1 LNRAETALLQEI
13 DAPFR
18 HKGILMRDATP
29 SAVYLKDYRQPDYLI
44 DSVDLEFDLQESLT
58 TVSSRMQ
65 VRRRAGVAESAP
77 MVLNGQELELV
88 SVTVCDAP
96 RDKSTL
102 LLTENDL
109 TLTSLP
115 DQFTLEIVCCIKP
128 ELNTKLEGL
137 YKSGSMY
144 CTQCEAEGFRRI
156 TYFPDRPDIMAR
168 FSVRII
174 ADKTDYPVLLSN
186 GNLVECG
193 DSDGNRHWAYWKDP
207 YPKPC
212 YLFALVAG
220 PLSVLEDSYRTAS
233 GRDVVLKLYTE
244 PHNSSKTDH
253 AMRSL
258 KQAMQWDEEV
268 FGLEYDLDN
277 FMIVA
282 VDDFNMGAME
292 NKGLNIFNT
301 ACVLARPDTATDA
314 DYDRIQSIVG
324 HEYFHNW
331 TGNRVTCRDWF
342 QLSLKE
348 GLTVFRDQ
356 AFSADLNSRAVKRIE
371 EVRVLRGHQ
380 FPEDDSPT
388 AHSVRPDNYIE
399 ISNFYTSTVYR
410 KGAEV
415 IRMMHT
421 LLGAEAFRLGMDLYF
436 KRHDGQ
442 AVTTDD
448 FVKAMEDASKK
459 DLSQFRLWYSQ
470 AGTPELEISTQ
481 FNEEKTELRLEVS
494 QQTPDTPGQSNKQP
508 LHIPFSIGLLDEN
521 GNDIAVQLSGEDDAP
536 AAGTRTLEIRKHRET
551 FIFKTGNR
559 RPQLSLLRNFS
570 APVRITSKRPLEDLC
585 FLLRHDSDPFNR
597 WEAGQQLAMGQ
608 MQALLADKNYQV
620 SDSVFDAFAEVLGNP
635 ALDQALIAEIFTLPG
650 ESYLADNMEI
660 VNVEGIHR
668 ANRRFTEL
676 LAQKLEPQFSAIAN
690 GKKINKKYRFN
701 AQDAARRRLHNL
713 SLSYL
718 MELPDSKYVEQCL
731 NHYRQ
736 ADNMTDCL
744 SALIALSNRDCD
756 ARHQAL
762 ASFYEKWSK
771 DVLVVNKWLS
781 VQAISRLP
789 GTLKK
794 VRQLTKHEAFDIR
807 NPNKVRALIGSF
819 CSANQAQFHAPNGEG
834 YVFLTENVIELDTL
848 NPQIAAR
855 LLTPLT
861 RWKRMDDSRQG
872 RMKQALEKI
881 LSQQGLSRDVF
892 EIASK
897 SLA

>member
-1 LNRAETALLQEI
+1 
-13 DAPFR
+13 
-18 HKGILMRDATP
+18 MRDATP
-29 SAVYLKDYRQPDYLI
+29 SAIYLKDYRKPDYLI
-44 DSVDLEFDLQESLT
+44 DIVDLEFDLQKDLT
-58 TVSSRMQ
+58 RVHSRMQ
-65 VRRRAGVAESAP
+65 VRRRAGVAESAAL
-77 MVLNGQELELV
+77 VLDGQELELI
-88 SVTVCDAP
+88 SVIVNDTP
-96 RDKSTL
+96 QNISTL
-102 LLTENDL
+102 LLTDDEL

-115 DQFTLEIVCCIKP
+115 DQFTLEITCTIRP

-168 FSVRII
+168 FSTRIT

-186 GNLVECG
+186 GNLLDSG
-193 DSDGNRHWAYWKDP
+193 DSDGNRHWAYWEDP

-220 PLSVLEDSYRTAS
+220 PLSVLEDSYRTTS
-233 GRDVVLKLYTE
+233 GREVALKLYTE

-258 KQAMQWDEEV
+258 KQAMRWDEEV
-268 FGLEYDLDN
+268 FGLEYDLDS

-356 AFSADLNSRAVKRIE
+356 EFSADLNSRAVKRIE

-380 FPEDDSPT
+380 FPEDDGPT
-388 AHSVRPDNYIE
+388 AHPVRPDNYIE
-399 ISNFYTSTVYR
+399 ISNFYTSTIYR

-421 LLGAEAFRLGMDLYF
+421 LIGTDAFRRGMDLYF
-436 KRHDGQ
+436 LRHDGQ

-448 FVKAMEDASKK
+448 FVAAMEDASKQ
-459 DLSQFRLWYSQ
+459 DLAQFRLWYSQ
-470 AGTPELEISTQ
+470 AGTPELEVSTQ
-481 FNEEKTELRLEVS
+481 FDEEKAELRLEVS
-494 QQTPDTPGQSNKQP
+494 QHTPGTPGQSNKRA
-508 LHIPFSIGLLDEN
+508 LHIPFSIGLLDED
-521 GNDIAVQLSGEDDAP
+521 GNDIAVQLNSEVNAP
-536 AAGTRTLEIRKHRET
+536 AAGTRTLDIRNDNEI
-551 FIFKTGNR
+551 FIFKTGNKC
-559 RPQLSLLRNFS
+559 PLLSLLRNFS
-570 APVRITSKRPLEDLC
+570 APVRITSKRPQVELC

-608 MQALLADKNYQV
+608 MQALIADINHQV
-620 SDSVFDAFAEVLGNP
+620 PDSVFDAFAEVLGNP
-635 ALDQALIAEIFTLPG
+635 ALDQALISEIFTLPSEG
-650 ESYLADNMEI
+650 YLADNMET
-660 VNVEGIHR
+660 VDVEGIHR
-668 ANRRFTEL
+668 ARLRFREL
-676 LAQKLEPQFSAIAN
+676 LAQKLEDQFSAIADRKETN
-690 GKKINKKYRFN
+690 MPYSFN
-701 AQDAARRRLHNL
+701 AEDVARRRLHNL
-713 SLSYL
+713 SLSFL
-718 MELPDSKYVEQCL
+718 MELPDSKYVELCL
-731 NHYRQ
+731 NHFQQ
-736 ADNMTDCL
+736 ADNMTDSL
-744 SALIALSNRDCD
+744 SALVALSNRDCD
-756 ARHQAL
+756 ACSQAL
-762 ASFYEKWSK
+762 NTFYEKWSA

-781 VQAISRLP
+781 VQAMSRLP
-789 GTLKK
+789 GTLDK

-819 CSANQAQFHAPNGEG
+819 CGANQAQFHASNGEG
-834 YVFLTENVIELDTL
+834 YVFLTGNVIELDAL

-861 RWKRMDDSRQG
+861 RWKRMDSKRQLL
-872 RMKQALEKI
+872 MKQALETI
-881 LSQQGLSRDVF
+881 LAHQGLSRDVF

>member
-1 LNRAETALLQEI
+1 
-13 DAPFR
+13 
-18 HKGILMRDATP
+18 MRDATP
-29 SAVYLKDYRQPDYLI
+29 SAIYLKDYRKPDYLI
-44 DSVDLEFDLQESLT
+44 DTVDLEFDLKPDQT

-65 VRRRAGVAESAP
+65 VRRREGVSASAP
-77 MVLNGQELELV
+77 LLLDGQELELI
-88 SVTVCDAP
+88 SVTINDAQQ
-96 RDKSTL
+96 DVSSL
-102 LLTENDL
+102 LLTDDEL

-115 DQFTLEIVCCIKP
+115 DRFTLEIICTIRP

-168 FSVRII
+168 FSTRIA
-174 ADKTDYPVLLSN
+174 ADKADYPVLLSN
-186 GNLVECG
+186 GNLVESG
-193 DSDGNRHWAYWKDP
+193 DSDGNRHWTYWEDP

-220 PLSVLEDSYRTAS
+220 PLTVLEDSYRTAS
-233 GRDVVLKLYTE
+233 GCEVALKLYTE

-268 FGLEYDLDN
+268 FGLEYDLDC

-356 AFSADLNSRAVKRIE
+356 EFSADLNSRAVKRIE

-380 FPEDDSPT
+380 FPEDDGPT

-399 ISNFYTSTVYR
+399 ISNFYTSTIYR

-421 LLGAEAFRLGMDLYF
+421 LIGGDAFRRGMDLYF

-448 FVKAMEDASKK
+448 FVSAMEDASQQ
-459 DLSQFRLWYSQ
+459 DLGQFRLWYSQ
-470 AGTPELEISTQ
+470 AGTPELEISTE
-481 FNEEKTELRLEVS
+481 FDEVKAELKLEVS
-494 QQTPDTPGQSNKQP
+494 QHTPGTPGQSNKLP
-508 LHIPFSIGLLDEN
+508 LHIPFSIGLIDKD
-521 GNDIAVQLSGEDDAP
+521 GNDIAVQLSSEKTAP
-536 AAGTRTLEIRKHRET
+536 AAGTRTLDIHNSSET
-551 FIFKTGNR
+551 FIFKTDNN

-570 APVRITSKRPLEDLC
+570 APVRIISKQSLEERC
-585 FLLRHDSDPFNR
+585 FLLRYDSDPFNR
-597 WEAGQQLAMGQ
+597 WEAGQQLAMAQ
-608 MQALLADKNYQV
+608 IQALITDKNHQV
-620 SDSVFDAFAEVLGNP
+620 PDTVFDAYAEVLENP
-635 ALDQALIAEIFTLPG
+635 ALDPALISEIFILPG
-650 ESYLADNMEI
+650 ESYLADNMETVDI
-660 VNVEGIHR
+660 DGIHR
-668 ANRRFTEL
+668 ASRHFAKL
-676 LAQKLEPQFSAIAN
+676 LAKKLESQFSAIAERKVTRT
-690 GKKINKKYRFN
+690 GYSFN
-701 AQDAARRRLHNL
+701 AKDVARRRLHNL

-718 MELPDSKYVEQCL
+718 MELPDSKYVKLCL
-731 NHYRQ
+731 QHFQQ
-736 ADNMTDCL
+736 ADNMTDSL
-744 SALIALSNRDCD
+744 NALIALSNRNCG
-756 ARHQAL
+756 ACNQAL
-762 ASFYEKWSK
+762 ESFYEKWSA

-781 VQAISRLP
+781 VQAMSRLP
-789 GTLKK
+789 GTLDR
-794 VRQLTKHEAFDIR
+794 VRALTEHEAFEIR
-807 NPNKVRALIGSF
+807 NPNKVRALIGTF
-819 CSANQAQFHAPNGEG
+819 CSANQVQFHAEDGQG
-834 YVFLTENVIELDTL
+834 YAFLTEYIISIDAL

-861 RWKRMDDSRQG
+861 RWKRMDSKRQLL
-872 RMKQALEKI
+872 MKQALEII
-881 LSQQGLSRDVF
+881 LSHTGLSRDVY
-892 EIASK
+892 EIVSK

>member
-1 LNRAETALLQEI
+1 
-13 DAPFR
+13 
-18 HKGILMRDATP
+18 MRDATP
-29 SAVYLKDYRQPDYLI
+29 SAIYLKDYRQPDYLI
-44 DSVDLEFDLQESLT
+44 DSVGLEFDLQKGLT

-65 VRRRAGVAESAP
+65 VRRRDGVSESVA
-77 MVLNGQELELV
+77 MVLNGRELELN
-88 SVTVCDAP
+88 SVIVNGSP
-96 RDKSTL
+96 RDISSL
-102 LLTENDL
+102 LVTEDEL

-115 DQFTLEIVCCIKP
+115 GQFVLEIICTIKP

-193 DSDGNRHWAYWKDP
+193 ESDGNRHWAYWEDP

-220 PLSVLEDSYRTAS
+220 SLSVLEDSYRTTS
-233 GRDVVLKLYTE
+233 GHDVALKLYTE

-258 KQAMQWDEEV
+258 KQAMHWDEEV
-268 FGLEYDLDN
+268 FGLEYDLDC

-356 AFSADLNSRAVKRIE
+356 EFSADLNSRAVKRIE

-421 LLGAEAFRLGMDLYF
+421 LIGAEAFRLGMDFYF

-459 DLSQFRLWYSQ
+459 DLAQFRLWYSQ

-481 FNEEKTELRLEVS
+481 FNEDKAELRLEVS
-494 QQTPDTPGQSNKQP
+494 QHTPDTPGQSNKQA
-508 LHIPFSIGLLDEN
+508 LHIPFSIGLLDED
-521 GNDIAVQLSGEDDAP
+521 GNDIAVQLSSEDDAP
-536 AAGTRTLEIRKHRET
+536 AAGTRTLGIRKHRET
-551 FIFKTGNR
+551 FIFKTGSS
-559 RPQLSLLRNFS
+559 RPRLSLLRNFS
-570 APVRITSKRPLEDLC
+570 APVRITSKRPLEELC

-597 WEAGQQLAMGQ
+597 WEAGQQLAMEQ
-608 MQALLADKNYQV
+608 MQALITDKNYQV
-620 SDSVFDAFAEVLGNP
+620 PDSIFDAFAETLGNP
-635 ALDQALIAEIFTLPG
+635 TLDQALIAEIFTLPG
-650 ESYLADNMEI
+650 ESTLADNMEI
-660 VNVEGIHR
+660 VDIEGIHR
-668 ANRRFTEL
+668 ARCRFTEL
-676 LAQKLEPQFSAIAN
+676 IAQKLEDQFNAIVN
-690 GKKINKKYRFN
+690 GREINKAYSFN
-701 AQDAARRRLHNL
+701 AEDVARRRLHNL
-713 SLSYL
+713 SLSFL
-718 MELPDSKYVEQCL
+718 MELPDNKYVELCL
-731 NHYRQ
+731 NHTLQ
-736 ADNMTDCL
+736 ADNMTDSL
-744 SALIALSNRDCD
+744 SALITLSNRDCD
-756 ARHQAL
+756 ACNQAL
-762 ASFYEKWSK
+762 ESFYEKWSM

-781 VQAISRLP
+781 VQAMSRLP
-789 GTLKK
+789 GTLEK

-807 NPNKVRALIGSF
+807 NPNKVRALIGCF
-819 CSANQAQFHAPNGEG
+819 CGVNQAQFHAPNGEG
-834 YVFLTENVIELDTL
+834 YAFLTSHVIEIDTL

-861 RWKRMDDSRQG
+861 RWRRMDSERQSM
-872 RMKQALEKI
+872 MKQALETI
-881 LSQQGLSRDVF
+881 LAQQELSRDVF

>member
-1 LNRAETALLQEI
+1 
-13 DAPFR
+13 
-18 HKGILMRDATP
+18 MRDATP
-29 SAVYLKDYRQPDYLI
+29 SAIYLKDYRKPDYLI
-44 DSVDLEFDLQESLT
+44 DTVDLEFDLKPGQT
-58 TVSSRMQ
+58 TVSSLMQ
-65 VRRRAGVAESAP
+65 VRRRAGVAESAAL
-77 MVLNGQELELV
+77 VLDGQELELI
-88 SVTVCDAP
+88 SVIVNDIP
-96 RDKSTL
+96 RNISSL
-102 LLTENDL
+102 LLTDDEL

-115 DQFTLEIVCCIKP
+115 DQFTLEIICSIKP

-168 FSVRII
+168 FSTRIT

-186 GNLVECG
+186 GNLVESG
-193 DSDGNRHWAYWKDP
+193 DSDGNRHWAYWEDP

-233 GRDVVLKLYTE
+233 GREVALKLYTE

-258 KQAMQWDEEV
+258 KQAMRWDEEV
-268 FGLEYDLDN
+268 FGLEYDLDS

-356 AFSADLNSRAVKRIE
+356 EFSADLNSRAVKRIE

-380 FPEDDSPT
+380 FPEDDGPT
-388 AHSVRPDNYIE
+388 AHPVRPDNYIE
-399 ISNFYTSTVYR
+399 ISNFYTSTIYR

-421 LLGAEAFRLGMDLYF
+421 LIGTGAFRRGMKLYF
-436 KRHDGQ
+436 LRHDGQ

-448 FVKAMEDASKK
+448 FVAAMEDASKQ

-481 FNEEKTELRLEVS
+481 FDEEKAELRLEVS
-494 QQTPDTPGQSNKQP
+494 QHTPDTPGQSNKQA
-508 LHIPFSIGLLDEN
+508 LHIPFSIGLLDED
-521 GNDIAVQLSGEDDAP
+521 GNDIAVQLNSDEKAP
-536 AAGTRTLEIRKHRET
+536 AAGTRTLDIRNNNEI
-551 FIFKTGNR
+551 FIFKTGNK
-559 RPQLSLLRNFS
+559 RPLLSLLRNFS
-570 APVRITSKRPLEDLC
+570 APVRITSKRPQEELC
-585 FLLRHDSDPFNR
+585 FQLRHDSDPFNR

-608 MQALLADKNYQV
+608 MQALIADMNHQAP
-620 SDSVFDAFAEVLGNP
+620 DSVFEAFAEVLGNP

-650 ESYLADNMEI
+650 EGYLADNMET
-660 VNVEGIHR
+660 VDVEGIHR
-668 ANRRFTEL
+668 ARLRFREL
-676 LAQKLEPQFSAIAN
+676 LAHKLEEQFSAIADR
-690 GKKINKKYRFN
+690 KETNKPYSFN
-701 AQDAARRRLHNL
+701 AEDVARRRLHNL
-713 SLSYL
+713 SLSFL
-718 MELPDSKYVEQCL
+718 MELPDRKYVELCL
-731 NHYRQ
+731 DHFQQ
-736 ADNMTDCL
+736 ADNMTDSL
-744 SALIALSNRDCD
+744 SALVSLSNHDCD
-756 ARHQAL
+756 ACSQAL
-762 ASFYEKWSK
+762 NTFYEKWSA

-781 VQAISRLP
+781 VQAMSRLP
-789 GTLKK
+789 GTLDK

-819 CSANQAQFHAPNGEG
+819 CGANQAQFHAANGDG
-834 YVFLTENVIELDTL
+834 YVFLTGNIIELDAL

-861 RWKRMDDSRQG
+861 RWKRMDSKRQSL
-872 RMKQALEKI
+872 MKQALETI
-881 LSQQGLSRDVF
+881 LAHQGLSRDVF

>member
-1 LNRAETALLQEI
+1 
-13 DAPFR
+13 
-18 HKGILMRDATP
+18 MRDATP
-29 SAVYLKDYRQPDYLI
+29 SAIYLKDYRKPDYLI
-44 DSVDLEFDLQESLT
+44 DTVDLEFDLQKGLT
-58 TVSSRMQ
+58 RVHSRMQ
-65 VRRRAGVAESAP
+65 VRRRAGVAESAAL
-77 MVLNGQELELV
+77 VLDGQELELI
-88 SVTVCDAP
+88 SVIVNDTP
-96 RDKSTL
+96 RNISTL
-102 LLTENDL
+102 LLTDDEL

-115 DQFTLEIVCCIKP
+115 DQFTLEITCTIRP

-168 FSVRII
+168 FSTRIT

-186 GNLVECG
+186 GNLLDSG
-193 DSDGNRHWAYWKDP
+193 DSDGNRHWAYWEDP

-233 GRDVVLKLYTE
+233 GREVALKLYTE

-258 KQAMQWDEEV
+258 KQAMRWDEEV
-268 FGLEYDLDN
+268 FGLEYDLDS

-356 AFSADLNSRAVKRIE
+356 EFSADLNSRAVKRIE

-380 FPEDDSPT
+380 FPEDDGPT
-388 AHSVRPDNYIE
+388 AHPVRPDNYIE
-399 ISNFYTSTVYR
+399 ISNFYTSTIYR

-421 LLGAEAFRLGMDLYF
+421 LIGTDAFRRGMDLYF
-436 KRHDGQ
+436 LRHDGQ

-448 FVKAMEDASKK
+448 FVAAMEDASKQ
-459 DLSQFRLWYSQ
+459 DLAQFRLWYSQ

-481 FNEEKTELRLEVS
+481 FDEEKAELRLEVS
-494 QQTPDTPGQSNKQP
+494 QHTPGTPGQSNKRA
-508 LHIPFSIGLLDEN
+508 LHIPFSIGLLDED
-521 GNDIAVQLSGEDDAP
+521 GNDIAVQLNSEVNAP
-536 AAGTRTLEIRKHRET
+536 AAGTRTLDIRNDNEI
-551 FIFKTGNR
+551 FIFKTGNKC
-559 RPQLSLLRNFS
+559 PLLSLLRNFS
-570 APVRITSKRPLEDLC
+570 APVRITSKRPQVELC

-608 MQALLADKNYQV
+608 MQALIADINHQV
-620 SDSVFDAFAEVLGNP
+620 PDSVFDAFAEVLGNP
-635 ALDQALIAEIFTLPG
+635 ALDQALITEIFTLPG
-650 ESYLADNMEI
+650 EGYLADNMET
-660 VNVEGIHR
+660 VDVEGIHR
-668 ANRRFTEL
+668 ARLRFREL
-676 LAQKLEPQFSAIAN
+676 LAQKLEDQFSAIADRKETN
-690 GKKINKKYRFN
+690 MPYNFN
-701 AQDAARRRLHNL
+701 AEDVAKRRLHNL
-713 SLSYL
+713 SLSFL
-718 MELPDSKYVEQCL
+718 MELPDSKYVELCL
-731 NHYRQ
+731 NHFQQ
-736 ADNMTDCL
+736 ADNMTDSL
-744 SALIALSNRDCD
+744 SALVALSNRDCD
-756 ARHQAL
+756 ACSQAL
-762 ASFYEKWSK
+762 NTFYEKWSA

-781 VQAISRLP
+781 VQATSRLP
-789 GTLKK
+789 GTLDK
-794 VRQLTKHEAFDIR
+794 VRQLTKHDAFDIR

-819 CSANQAQFHAPNGEG
+819 CGANQAQFHAANGEG
-834 YVFLTENVIELDTL
+834 YVFLTGNVIELDAL

-861 RWKRMDDSRQG
+861 RWKRMDSKRQSL
-872 RMKQALEKI
+872 MKQALETI
-881 LSQQGLSRDVF
+881 LAHQGLSRDVF

>member
-1 LNRAETALLQEI
+1 
-13 DAPFR
+13 
-18 HKGILMRDATP
+18 MRDATP
-29 SAVYLKDYRQPDYLI
+29 SAIYLKDYRQPDYLV
-44 DSVDLEFDLQESLT
+44 DTVDLEFDLQEGLT
-58 TVSSRMQ
+58 KVSSRLQ
-65 VRRRAGVAESAP
+65 VRRREGVSAAAE
-77 MVLNGQELELV
+77 MVLDGQEMELV
-88 SVTVCDAP
+88 SVTVDDKARAP
-96 RDKSTL
+96 DSFSVSDEQL
-102 LLTENDL
+102 ILG
-109 TLTSLP
+109 SLP
-115 DQFTLEIVCCIKP
+115 ERFILEIICTIKP

-168 FSVRII
+168 FSTRII
-174 ADKTDYPVLLSN
+174 ADKIDFPVLLSN
-186 GNLVECG
+186 GNLVDSG
-193 DSDGNRHWAYWKDP
+193 DSIGNRHWAYWEDP

-233 GRDVVLKLYTE
+233 GREVALKLYTE
-244 PHNSSKTDH
+244 PHNSSKTSH

-268 FGLEYDLDN
+268 FGLEYDLDS

-356 AFSADLNSRAVKRIE
+356 EFSADLNSRAVKRIE

-380 FPEDDSPT
+380 FPEDDGPT
-388 AHSVRPDNYIE
+388 AHPVRPDNYIE
-399 ISNFYTSTVYR
+399 ISNFYTSTIYR
-410 KGAEV
+410 KGAEL

-421 LLGAEAFRLGMDLYF
+421 LIGAEAFRRGMEIYF
-436 KRHDGQ
+436 QRHDGQ

-448 FVKAMEDASKK
+448 FVKAMEDASQQ
-459 DLSQFRLWYSQ
+459 DLGQFRLWYSQ
-470 AGTPELEISTQ
+470 AGTPELTVY
-481 FNEEKTELRLEVS
+481 TEFDENKKELLLKIK
-494 QQTPDTPGQSNKQP
+494 QHTPDTPGQTNKQA
-508 LHIPFSIGLLDEN
+508 LHIPFSIACLDEQ
-521 GNDIAVQLSGEDDAP
+521 GNDLAIQFANEDR
-536 AAGTRTLEIRKHRET
+536 AAQPGTRTLALRKEEESFR
-551 FIFKTGNR
+551 IKIPGKQ
-559 RPQLSLLRNFS
+559 PVLSLLRNFS
-570 APVRITSKRPLEDLC
+570 APVRLSFERSVEELC
-585 FLLRHDSDPFNR
+585 FLLQHDNDPFNR

-608 MQALLADKNYQV
+608 MQAIISDNKHKVLEQV
-620 SDSVFDAFAEVLGNP
+620 FQAYAGVLSNKELDP
-635 ALDQALIAEIFTLPG
+635 ALVAEIFTLPG
-650 ESYLADNMEI
+650 ESYLADNMEVVDI
-660 VNVEGIHR
+660 DGIHT
-668 ANRRFTEL
+668 ARRQFIKEL
-676 LAQKLEPQFSAIAN
+676 ALKLEDQFR
-690 GKKINKKYRFN
+690 KIFEKRSSQPEYNFN
-701 AQDAARRRLHNL
+701 AFDVAQRRLRNL

-718 MELPDSKYVEQCL
+718 MELPDAGYIDLCL
-731 NHYRQ
+731 EHFQQ
-736 ADNMTDCL
+736 ADNMTDSL

-756 ARHQAL
+756 QGKQAL
-762 ASFYEKWSK
+762 DDFYNKWSR

-781 VQAISRLP
+781 VQAMSHLP
-789 GTLKK
+789 GTLDR
-794 VRQLTKHEAFDIR
+794 VRALTKHESFEIK
-807 NPNKVRALIGSF
+807 NPNKVRALIGTF
-819 CSANQAQFHAPNGEG
+819 CSANQAQFHAANGQG
-834 YVFLTENVIELDTL
+834 YTFLTEYIISIDAL

-861 RWKRMDDSRQG
+861 RWKRMDEGRQIL
-872 RMKQALEKI
+872 MKQALEKV
-881 LSQQGLSRDVF
+881 LAHTGLSRDVF

>member
-1 LNRAETALLQEI
+1 
-13 DAPFR
+13 
-18 HKGILMRDATP
+18 MRDATP
-29 SAVYLKDYRQPDYLI
+29 SAIYLKDYRQPDYLI
-44 DSVDLEFDLQESLT
+44 DTVDLEFDLQEGLT
-58 TVSSRMQ
+58 KVSSRLQ
-65 VRRRAGVAESAP
+65 VRRREGVSASAE
-77 MVLNGQELELV
+77 MVLDGQEMELV
-88 SVTVCDAP
+88 SVTVD
-96 RDKSTL
+96 DKTRASDSFSVSD
-102 LLTENDL
+102 EQL
-109 TLTSLP
+109 TLGSLP
-115 DQFTLEIVCCIKP
+115 ERFILEIICTIKP

-168 FSVRII
+168 FSTRIT
-174 ADKTDYPVLLSN
+174 ADKIDFPVLLSN
-186 GNLVECG
+186 GNLVDSG
-193 DSDGNRHWAYWKDP
+193 DSIGNRHWAYWQDP

-220 PLSVLEDSYRTAS
+220 PLAVLEDSYRTAS
-233 GRDVVLKLYTE
+233 GREVTLKLYTE
-244 PHNSSKTDH
+244 PHNSSKTNH

-268 FGLEYDLDN
+268 FGLEYDLDS

-356 AFSADLNSRAVKRIE
+356 EFSADLNSRAVKRIE

-380 FPEDDSPT
+380 FPEDDGPT
-388 AHSVRPDNYIE
+388 AHPVRPDNYIE
-399 ISNFYTSTVYR
+399 ISNFYTSTIYR

-421 LLGAEAFRLGMDLYF
+421 LIGTEDFRRGMDIYF
-436 KRHDGQ
+436 QRHDGQ

-448 FVKAMEDASKK
+448 FVKTMEDASQQ
-459 DLSQFRLWYSQ
+459 DLGQFRLWYSQ
-470 AGTPELEISTQ
+470 AGTPELTVSTE
-481 FNEEKTELRLEVS
+481 FDEDKKELLLQIR
-494 QQTPDTPGQSNKQP
+494 QHTPDTPGQNNKQA
-508 LHIPFSIGLLDEN
+508 LHMPFSIACLDEQ
-521 GNDIAVQLSGEDDAP
+521 GNDLAIQFADEDR
-536 AAGTRTLEIRKHRET
+536 AAQPGTRTLALRKEEESFR
-551 FIFKTGNR
+551 IKILGKQ
-559 RPQLSLLRNFS
+559 PVLSLLRNFS
-570 APVRITSKRPLEDLC
+570 APVRLSFERSVEELC
-585 FLLRHDSDPFNR
+585 FLLQHDNDPFNR

-608 MQALLADKNYQV
+608 MQAIISDNKHKILEQV
-620 SDSVFDAFAEVLGNP
+620 FQAYAGVLSNKELDP
-635 ALDQALIAEIFTLPG
+635 ALVAEILTLPG
-650 ESYLADNMEI
+650 ESYLADNMEVVDI
-660 VNVEGIHR
+660 DGIHT
-668 ANRRFTEL
+668 ARRQFIKELALNLEDQFRKIFEKNSSQTE
-676 LAQKLEPQFSAIAN
+676 
-690 GKKINKKYRFN
+690 YDFN
-701 AQDAARRRLHNL
+701 ALDVAQRRLRNL

-718 MELPDSKYVEQCL
+718 MELPDVGYIDLCL
-731 NHYRQ
+731 EHFQQ
-736 ADNMTDCL
+736 ADNMTDSL
-744 SALIALSNRDCD
+744 SALITLSNRDCD
-756 ARHQAL
+756 QGRQAL
-762 ASFYEKWSK
+762 DDFYNKWSN

-781 VQAISRLP
+781 VQAMSHLP
-789 GTLKK
+789 GTLDR
-794 VRQLTKHEAFDIR
+794 VRMLTEHESFEIK
-807 NPNKVRALIGSF
+807 NPNKVRALIGAF
-819 CSANQAQFHAPNGEG
+819 CSANQAQFHAANGQG
-834 YVFLTENVIELDTL
+834 YVFLTEYIISIDAL

-861 RWKRMDDSRQG
+861 RWKRMDEGRQAL
-872 RMKQALEKI
+872 MKQALEKI
-881 LSQQGLSRDVF
+881 LAHTGLSRDVF

>member
-1 LNRAETALLQEI
+1 MHDPI
-13 DAPFR
+13 
-18 HKGILMRDATP
+18 P
-29 SAVYLKDYRQPDYLI
+29 SAIYLKDYRQPDYLI
-44 DSVDLEFDLQESLT
+44 DTVDLEFNLQPGLT
-58 TVSSRMQ
+58 NVHSRMQ
-65 VRRRAGVAESAP
+65 VRRRAGVAESTAL
-77 MVLNGQELELV
+77 VLNGQELELI
-88 SVTVCDAP
+88 SVIVNDTP
-96 RDKSTL
+96 RDISSL
-102 LLTENDL
+102 LVTDDEL

-115 DQFTLEIVCCIKP
+115 DQFVVEIICTIQP

-168 FSVRII
+168 FSARIF
-174 ADKTDYPVLLSN
+174 ADKTNYPVLLSN
-186 GNLVECG
+186 GNLVDSG
-193 DSDGNRHWAYWKDP
+193 DSDGNRHWVYWEDP

-220 PLSVLEDSYRTAS
+220 PLSVLEDSYRTIS
-233 GRDVVLKLYTE
+233 GRDVALKLYTE

-258 KQAMQWDEEV
+258 KQAMHWDEEV
-268 FGLEYDLDN
+268 FGLEYDLN
-277 FMIVA
+277 CFMIVA

-356 AFSADLNSRAVKRIE
+356 EFSADLNSRAVKRIE
-371 EVRVLRGHQ
+371 EVRVLRCHQ
-380 FPEDDSPT
+380 FPEDDGPT
-388 AHSVRPDNYIE
+388 AHPVRPDNYIE
-399 ISNFYTSTVYR
+399 ISNFYTSTIYR

-421 LLGAEAFRLGMDLYF
+421 LIGADAFRRGMDLYF
-436 KRHDGQ
+436 QRHDGQ

-448 FVKAMEDASKK
+448 FVKVMEDASKQ
-459 DLSQFRLWYSQ
+459 DLGQFRLWYSQ

-481 FNEEKTELRLEVS
+481 FNEEKAELRLEIR
-494 QQTPDTPGQSNKQP
+494 QHTPDTPGQSNKLA
-508 LHIPFSIGLLDEN
+508 LHIPFSIGLLDED
-521 GNDIAVQLSGEDDAP
+521 GNDIAVQLSCEDDAP
-536 AAGTRTLEIRKHRET
+536 AAGTQTLGIRKHRET

-559 RPQLSLLRNFS
+559 QPRLSLLRNFS
-570 APVRITSKRPLEDLC
+570 APVRITSKRTLEELC

-608 MQALLADKNYQV
+608 IQALIADINYQV
-620 SDSVFDAFAEVLGNP
+620 PDIIFGAFAEIIGNP
-635 ALDQALIAEIFTLPG
+635 TLDQALIAEIFTLPG
-650 ESYLADNMEI
+650 ESYLADNMET
-660 VNVEGIHR
+660 VDVEGIHR
-668 ANRRFTEL
+668 ASRRFTEL
-676 LAQKLEPQFSAIAN
+676 LAQRLENQLSAIADGN
-690 GKKINKKYRFN
+690 EINKTYSFN
-701 AQDAARRRLHNL
+701 AKDVARRRLHNL
-713 SLSYL
+713 SLSFL
-718 MELPDSKYVEQCL
+718 MELPDSKYLELCL
-731 NHYRQ
+731 NHYQQ
-736 ADNMTDCL
+736 ADNMTDSL
-744 SALIALSNRDCD
+744 SALITLSNRDCD
-756 ARHQAL
+756 ASNQAL
-762 ASFYEKWSK
+762 ESFYKKWSAE
-771 DVLVVNKWLS
+771 VLVVNKWLS
-781 VQAISRLP
+781 VQAMSRLP
-789 GTLKK
+789 GTLDK
-794 VRQLTKHEAFDIR
+794 VRQLTKHDAFDIR
-807 NPNKVRALIGSF
+807 NPNKVRALIGCF
-819 CSANQAQFHAPNGEG
+819 CGVNQAQFHAANGNG
-834 YVFLTENVIELDTL
+834 YAFLTSHVIEIDPL

-861 RWKRMDDSRQG
+861 RWRRMDSERQSL
-872 RMKQALEKI
+872 MKQALETI
-881 LSQQGLSRDVF
+881 LAQQGLSRDVF

>member
-1 LNRAETALLQEI
+1 
-13 DAPFR
+13 
-18 HKGILMRDATP
+18 MRDATP
-29 SAVYLKDYRQPDYLI
+29 SAIYLKDYRKPDYLI
-44 DSVDLEFDLQESLT
+44 ETVDLEFELQRDQT
-58 TVSSRMQ
+58 IVRSRIQ
-65 VRRRAGVAESAP
+65 ARRRDGVAESACF
-77 MVLNGQELELV
+77 VLDGQQLELV
-88 SVTVCDAP
+88 SVSINDAP
-96 RDKSTL
+96 RDISAL
-102 LLTENDL
+102 LVTDETL

-115 DQFTLEIVCCIKP
+115 DQFSLEIVCAIKP
-128 ELNTKLEGL
+128 ESNTKLEGL

-168 FSVRII
+168 FSTRIS

-186 GNLVECG
+186 GNLVDSG
-193 DSDGNRHWAYWKDP
+193 DGDGNLHWAYWEDP

-220 PLSVLEDSYRTAS
+220 PLTVLEDRYRTAS
-233 GRDVVLKLYTE
+233 GRDVALKLYTE

-258 KQAMQWDEEV
+258 KQAMQWDEDV
-268 FGLEYDLDN
+268 FGLEYDLDC

-356 AFSADLNSRAVKRIE
+356 EFSADLNSRAVKRIE
-371 EVRVLRGHQ
+371 EVRVLRAHQ
-380 FPEDDSPT
+380 FPEDDGPT
-388 AHSVRPDNYIE
+388 AHPVRPDSYIE
-399 ISNFYTSTVYR
+399 ISNFYTSTIYR

-421 LLGAEAFRLGMDLYF
+421 LIGADAFQQGMELYF
-436 KRHDGQ
+436 QRHDGK

-448 FVKAMEDASKK
+448 FVSAMEDASQQ
-459 DLSQFRLWYSQ
+459 DLGQFRLWYSQ
-470 AGTPELEISTQ
+470 AGTPELTVTSRFDED
-481 FNEEKTELRLEVS
+481 NKELLLTIK
-494 QQTPDTPGQSNKQP
+494 QHTPDTPGQTQKQP
-508 LHIPFSIGLLDEN
+508 LHIPFSIACLDEN
-521 GNDIAVQLSGEDDAP
+521 GNELAMQFVNENTSAEMR
-536 AAGTRTLEIRKHRET
+536 TRTLQLRKAEET
-551 FIFKTGNR
+551 FRIRTTDKQ
-559 RPQLSLLRNFS
+559 PVLSLLRDFT
-570 APVRITSKRPLEDLC
+570 APVRISCARSVDELC
-585 FLLRHDSDPFNR
+585 FLLQHDGDPFNR

-608 MQALLADKNYQV
+608 MQALIADASYQIP
-620 SDSVFDAFAEVLGNP
+620 DQVFNAFSGVLTNTE
-635 ALDQALIAEIFTLPG
+635 LDPALIAEIFTLPG

-660 VNVEGIHR
+660 VDVDGIHR
-668 ANRRFTEL
+668 ARRKLIKL
-676 LAQKLEPQFSAIAN
+676 LAMNLEPHFTQIFNNVQHQST
-690 GKKINKKYRFN
+690 YDFN
-701 AQDAARRRLHNL
+701 AADVAQRRLVNL
-713 SLSYL
+713 SMSYL
-718 MELPDSKYVEQCL
+718 MELPDSRYIELCL
-731 NHYRQ
+731 EHHVN
-736 ADNMTDCL
+736 ASNMTDSL
-744 SALIALSNRDCD
+744 SALIALSNRDC
-756 ARHQAL
+756 AQCREAMENFYRRW
-762 ASFYEKWSK
+762 AS

-781 VQAISRLP
+781 VQAMSHLP
-789 GTLKK
+789 GALDR
-794 VRQLTKHEAFDIR
+794 VRALTEHVAFDIR
-807 NPNKVRALIGSF
+807 NPNKVRALIGTF
-819 CSANQAQFHAPNGEG
+819 CSANQAQFHAANGDG
-834 YVFLTENVIELDTL
+834 YKFLTDFVTRIDSL

-861 RWKRMDDSRQG
+861 RWKRMDSQRQQL
-872 RMKQALEKI
+872 MKQALESI
-881 LSQQGLSRDVF
+881 LSHKDLSRDVF